1 MTTLR
6 ALWTAVFCGVAAT
19 AAAQDTKAPATR
31 TQTKTDAK
39 VPVTV
44 TTKTPAPKQGVAVP
58 ATKQDA
64 KAPTTKQVTKAPA
77 STQGGTNA
85 PALGTKAPG
94 TQRPPALAVAPE
106 TAERPRAPVIMRE
119 VFDYS
124 AEGRRDPFFSLLTT
138 AELRPNVADLT
149 LVGVLLD
156 ARRPIA
162 VMREAGTNTQYR
174 VTVGMMLGRMRV
186 AEIKRR
192 TVIFSIEEFGL
203 NRLDSL
209 MLGDTTKA
217 RAR

>member
-1 MTTLR
+1 MTTFR
-6 ALWTAVFCGVAAT
+6 VLWTAVFCGVAAT
-19 AAAQDTKAPATR
+19 AGAQDTKAPATK

-39 VPVTV
+39 VP
-44 TTKTPAPKQGVAVP
+44 
-58 ATKQDA
+58 ATKEA
-64 KAPTTKQVTKAPA
+64 TKAPA
-77 STQGGTNA
+77 STQGTKTPVA
-85 PALGTKAPG
+85 GTKATG
-94 TQRPPALAVAPE
+94 TQRSPALAIAPE
-106 TAERPRAPVIMRE
+106 AAARPRLPAIMRE

-156 ARRPIA
+156 PRRPIA